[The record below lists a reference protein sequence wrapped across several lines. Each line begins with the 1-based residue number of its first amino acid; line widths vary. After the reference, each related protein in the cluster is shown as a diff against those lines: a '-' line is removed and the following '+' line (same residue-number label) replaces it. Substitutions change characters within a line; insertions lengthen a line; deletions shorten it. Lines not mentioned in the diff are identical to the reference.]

1 MPTVHPR
8 RAAMLTIWSVVWT
21 AFGRRIFGIA
31 SMSSTRANS
40 FMPITVVF
48 SRNRLL
54 RSVTREARSIV
65 SGVCC
70 CMGSSPPGAPAP
82 WRLLSR
88 VLVLVLVL
96 GRARKQLAGPARE
109 TIRDEADPFPDR
121 EIGAEQIVRR
131 QRVEGEEAADP

>member
-31 SMSSTRANS
+31 SMSSTRANR

-48 SRNRLL
+48 SRNRVM
-54 RSVTREARSIV
+54 RSATRAARSIV
-65 SGVCC
+65 SAACC
-70 CMGSSPPGAPAP
+70 CRRSARPGAPAP
-82 WRLLSR
+82 RR
-88 VLVLVLVL
+88 VFSPVLVL

-109 TIRDEADPFPDR
+109 AIRDEADPFPDR